1 MVPNAIA
8 SSNGAKPIPVNPPES
23 DTIGRAMKT
32 PDDRPPVPEASPQV
46 QVPGYTQLV
55 HRKDEPV
62 DFRDAEVPQYRII
75 RGRHIVGF
83 AIAATVGSTIC
94 SLWLSTLTSGTPLG
108 GAGGAIIGAIFG
120 GIIFGMVG
128 VLLAHRVRPDDEW
141 EYWRNEHAFR
151 PYYNDKFQFERDY
164 LPAYR
169 FGYQSRRH
177 YFGQTID
184 EAEAKIRWEWEAEKD
199 DSQLNWATARQVISD
214 AWARY
219 DAKRAEY
226 EYRPQSY

>member
-1 MVPNAIA
+1 MIPKMAA
-8 SSNGAKPIPVNPPES
+8 AASNGSHRVNPVEP
-23 DTIGRAMKT
+23 DTVTRANKT
-32 PDDRPPVPEASPQV
+32 PDDRVPSPESSPQV

-62 DFRDAEVPQYRII
+62 DFRDAEVSQYRII

-184 EAEAKIRWEWEAEKD
+184 DAEAKIRWEWEAEKD
-199 DSQLNWATARQVISD
+199 DSQLNWATARQVIAD

-219 DAKRAEY
+219 DAKRAEF